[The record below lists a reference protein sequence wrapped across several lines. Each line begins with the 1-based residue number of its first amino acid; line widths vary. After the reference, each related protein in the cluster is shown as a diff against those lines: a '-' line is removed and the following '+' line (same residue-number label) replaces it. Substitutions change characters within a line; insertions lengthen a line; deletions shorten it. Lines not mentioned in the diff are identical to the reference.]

1 MHTLHTPA
9 RAVLACTQVELYRD
23 YLTELARRGFD
34 NLSAGGDR
42 VSISTPRKVWATL
55 RALAKV
61 LRPEPATWTFCAAAP
76 PGARPGG
83 ERRVASEPPGRA
95 PGGSAEHLWLGAGA
109 GARKK
114 EISVVGPTQRLR
126 SAKAA
131 KEQARENAAAS
142 GRGHLAKS

>member
-61 LRPEPATWTFCAAAP
+61 LRPEPATGTF
-76 PGARPGG
+76 
-83 ERRVASEPPGRA
+83 
-95 PGGSAEHLWLGAGA
+95 
-109 GARKK
+109 
-114 EISVVGPTQRLR
+114 
-126 SAKAA
+126 
-131 KEQARENAAAS
+131 
-142 GRGHLAKS
+142 